1 MRIEAALLAVVS
13 LAVSAPPT
21 VAAQDTSVHF
31 GSFDVGIGGVAVH
44 GTSPG
49 LSYGVGADLVN
60 LPFRGL
66 SGRFGFRFW
75 STADAAAGTDIDDSL
90 FELVLR
96 KYAGEGRVRG
106 YAGAGFG
113 AHFVSARLRDD
124 PAVED
129 ARDGFHPGLQ
139 LQLGAE
145 VGLGDEF
152 LAAFVEGI
160 GSVTSDLR
168 HAMVQAGIRV
178 RFDRLGAR

>member
-1 MRIEAALLAVVS
+1 MRIETALLAALS
-13 LAVSAPPT
+13 LASSAPPA
-21 VAAQDTSVHF
+21 VAQDRGVHF
-31 GSFDVGIGGVAVH
+31 ASFDVGIGGVAVR

-49 LSYGVGADLVN
+49 LSYGVGADLAN

-75 STADAAAGTDIDDSL
+75 STSDAVAGADIDDNL
-90 FELVLR
+90 FEVMVR
-96 KYAGEGRVRG
+96 KYVGEGSVRG

-152 LAAFVEGI
+152 LAAFIEGV
-160 GSVTSDLR
+160 GSVTSDVR

-178 RFDRLGAR
+178 RFNRLGGR

>member
-1 MRIEAALLAVVS
+1 MRSEAALLAALS
-13 LAVSAPPT
+13 LALSASPA
-21 VAAQDTSVHF
+21 VAQDAGVHF
-31 GSFDVGIGGVAVH
+31 ASFDVGIGGVGVR

-49 LSYGVGADLVN
+49 LSYGVGADLAN
-60 LPFRGL
+60 LPIPGL

-75 STADAAAGTDIDDSL
+75 STSDAAAVDIDDSL
-90 FELVLR
+90 FELLLR
-96 KYAGEGRVRG
+96 KYVGEGSVRG

-113 AHFVSARLRDD
+113 AHFVSARRRDD

-145 VGLGDEF
+145 IGLGDEF
-152 LAAFVEGI
+152 LAAFIEGV
-160 GSVTSDLR
+160 GSVTSDVR

-178 RFDRLGAR
+178 RFDRLGGR